1 MSESSTANALYAGD
15 TTPPE
20 GGNHDDHSSPRHR
33 RHVRNPPVTP
43 RSGRPAPPELVQR
56 QARALGDPTR
66 YDIFRFV
73 AQSRRPVRVAA
84 LAEYLGFNHN
94 AVRQHLAKLTEA
106 GLLTEERA
114 SPTTTGR
121 PPLEYRVAT
130 TAMGSWGAPGPYE
143 LLALMLLDIAEG
155 TRTPAEAG
163 ADAGRALGASCPEG
177 ADPLD
182 AVETE
187 MARRGFEPRRQVHGP
202 VTELVLQRCPFLAAA
217 SARPELVCEIHRG
230 LAAGIL
236 EGMGADQQVRDLIV
250 NPPSEAGC
258 RLRFEARPPAPAPE
272 PAP

>member
-1 MSESSTANALYAGD
+1 MR
-15 TTPPE
+15 PPE
-20 GGNHDDHSSPRHR
+20 GR
-33 RHVRNPPVTP
+33 TP
-43 RSGRPAPPELVQR
+43 RRELVQR

-73 AQSRRPVRVAA
+73 AEARGPVRVTT

-121 PPLEYRVAT
+121 PPLEYRVAP

-143 LLALMLLDIAEG
+143 LLALMLLEIAEG
-155 TRTPAEAG
+155 GRSPREAG
-163 ADAGRALGASCPEG
+163 ADAGRALAATCAG

-182 AVETE
+182 TLESE
-187 MARRGFEPRRQVHGP
+187 MARRGFEPRREVRGS
-202 VTELVLQRCPFLAAA
+202 VTELVLERCPFLAAA
-217 SARPELVCEIHRG
+217 SARPDVVCEIHRG

-236 EGMGADQQVRDLIV
+236 DGMEADDQVSDLV
-250 NPPSEAGC
+250 VRPPAEAGC
-258 RLRFEARPPAPAPE
+258 RLLFERRPPPPAP
-272 PAP
+272 